1 MSAKPIGAGASVHI
15 RLPGHGLWT
24 SKCRSKISKGADR
37 FIPRPYA
44 QRSRSIRGRYD
55 RKVLGK
61 RGSSIEFAEAFLP
74 SREIEAAIEPSEVPF
89 SFLSK
94 IRKALAF
101 FSVREGL
108 KSRQNKGDFV
118 YKEIVDQGS
127 R

>member
-1 MSAKPIGAGASVHI
+1 MNNSMGHVL
-15 RLPGHGLWT
+15 LPGHGLWT
-24 SKCRSKISKGADR
+24 SKCRSKISKGDDR

-89 SFLSK
+89 WCH
-94 IRKALAF
+94 IRKALAL

-108 KSRQNKGDFV
+108 K
-118 YKEIVDQGS
+118 
-127 R
+127 